1 MPGKTG
7 ELKRKKIHINDG
19 KAINISSAI
28 QYGTLNVSSI
38 LPKNIY
44 NKLSLNN
51 FAFLGDYAFTTGF
64 ATDHNYVI
72 ITLTEFNRDT
82 GILSYSY
89 LSTYTG
95 SVSNAAFEIFYIE

>member
-1 MPGKTG
+1 MVNQNGGKVMGTAPRMPGKTG

-28 QYGTLNVSSI
+28 QYGTLN
-38 LPKNIY
+38 
-44 NKLSLNN
+44 
-51 FAFLGDYAFTTGF
+51 
-64 ATDHNYVI
+64 NYVI